1 MPPKGMTMTSTTE
14 PGTTQATAVP
24 KPQASDAHSRLSALV
39 ASAAGRPTQP
49 SYSPFDGGMVGKVPV
64 CTPGDVEA
72 AIASARAAQRKWA
85 EVPLRQRSAVVGRFQ
100 KLLLQREAEILDLV
114 QQESGKSRLNAF
126 EELADACLTA
136 AYYERTAERHLR
148 PARRTGAAPG
158 LTRTVEYRLPK
169 GVVGIIS
176 PWNYPFTLAVSDAV
190 PALLAGNAVVLKPD
204 SQTPFTALLA
214 LELLQEAGLPRDLFQ
229 IVTGPGP
236 ALGSAM
242 IGAVDFLMFTGSS
255 GTGKILAKQCAE
267 RLIGFSG
274 ELGGKNAML
283 VLADADIAKAA
294 RGAAQ
299 GCFSNS
305 GQLCISME
313 RIYVH
318 HAVFEEFLAA
328 LTMQVEGIRLGAGPR
343 WDIDMGSLA
352 GQKQLD
358 RVTAHVEDA
367 LGKGARLV
375 TGGRARPDLGPFF
388 YEPTILTGVTE
399 EMLVAREETF
409 GPVVSVYQVKND
421 DEAVALAND
430 SRYGLNASVW
440 SARRGESVGR
450 RLMAGTVNVNDG
462 YSAGWASHD
471 AAMGGMKDSGAG
483 RRHGREGILKYTE
496 AQTVAV
502 QRLLPIGPPPGV
514 SNERYTRLVK
524 GALTLMRGFR

>member
-1 MPPKGMTMTSTTE
+1 
-14 PGTTQATAVP
+14 
-24 KPQASDAHSRLSALV
+24 V
-39 ASAAGRPTQP
+39 AGAPGRPTQA
-49 SYSPFDGGMVGKVPV
+49 SYSPFDGGLVGEVPV
-64 CTPGDVEA
+64 CTPGDVA
-72 AIASARAAQRKWA
+72 AAVASARGAQQGWAA
-85 EVPLRQRSAVVGRFQ
+85 VPVKERRAVVGRFRR
-100 KLLLQREAEILDLV
+100 LLLAREPEILDLV
-114 QQESGKSRLNAF
+114 QLESGKSRLNAF
-126 EELADACLTA
+126 EELADATLTA
-136 AYYERTAERHLR
+136 AYYERKAERYLR

-158 LTRTVEYRLPK
+158 LTRTAEYRLPK
-169 GVVGIIS
+169 GVVGVIS

-190 PALLAGNAVVLKPD
+190 PALLAGNGVVLKPD

-214 LELLQEAGLPRDLFQ
+214 LELLQEAGLPQDLFQ

-242 IGAVDFLMFTGSS
+242 IAAVDFLMFTGSS
-255 GTGKILAKQCAE
+255 ETGKLVAKQCAE
-267 RLIGFSG
+267 RLIGFSA

-283 VLADADIAKAA
+283 VLADADLDKAA

-318 HAVFEEFLAA
+318 RVVFEDFLAA
-328 LTMQVEGIRLGAGPR
+328 FVQQAEGIHLGAGPS
-343 WDIDMGSLA
+343 WDIDMGSLT
-352 GQKQLD
+352 GQRQLD
-358 RVTAHVEDA
+358 RVTAHVQDA
-367 LGKGARLV
+367 VSKGARLIA
-375 TGGRARPDLGPFF
+375 GGRARPDLGPFF

-399 EMLVAREETF
+399 DMLVAREETF
-409 GPVVSVYQVKND
+409 GPVVSIYQVEDD
-421 DEAVALAND
+421 DEAVAQAND

-440 SARRGESVGR
+440 SARRGQSVGR

-462 YSAGWASHD
+462 YSAAWASHD

-514 SNERYTRLVK
+514 SNEKYTRLVK
-524 GALTLMRGFR
+524 GALTLMRR